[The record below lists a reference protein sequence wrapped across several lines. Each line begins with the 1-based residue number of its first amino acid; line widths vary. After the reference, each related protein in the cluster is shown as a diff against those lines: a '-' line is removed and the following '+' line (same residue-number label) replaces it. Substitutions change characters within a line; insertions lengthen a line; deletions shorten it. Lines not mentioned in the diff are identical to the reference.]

1 MTLFRL
7 SLLALCLVVISGCG
21 YTDVA
26 PVTGTVTLD
35 GQPLKG
41 ASITFQPENGRPSYG
56 GTDQQGN
63 YKLFYSMEQNGA
75 AIGPCTV
82 TVSTATEDE
91 SGKRRKETIPKKYFD
106 KEKIKVSVE
115 AKANRIDLK
124 LTTQ

>member
-7 SLLALCLVVISGCG
+7 ASLALCLIVVSGCG

-35 GQPLKG
+35 GAPLIG
-41 ASITFQPENGRPSYG
+41 ASITFQPDNGRPSYG
-56 GTDQQGN
+56 GTDQYGN

-75 AIGPCTV
+75 VIGPCTV
-82 TVSTATEDE
+82 TISTATEDD
-91 SGKRRKETIPKKYFD
+91 SGKRRKEMIPKKYFD

-124 LTTQ
+124 LTTK